1 MKRSLCF
8 IVFLILSLSVTAQ
21 ISVSKEILLKKIES
35 AKEDSNKVELFY
47 TLSNQYLDGDLKLA
61 EKYCLLGGNLSKK
74 LAYKKG
80 VDNYF
85 AFYTTILYRQG
96 NFDTALTIN
105 NEAVT
110 YAKKN
115 LDSADIGRTLINLGL
130 AYQQLAD
137 YENAVIYIEGGKDIL
152 NRKAIYKYDGQAFN
166 MLQLLYYAMHQ
177 YSKGVRNGLQAVSLL
192 EKSNDTNSLMYA
204 YNNLA
209 LNYINLRQYNWAKY
223 YLNKAT
229 AIANK
234 DATIEITTNLNFAL
248 ISLKLQQVD
257 SIKTFAEKALQLS
270 LKLKAHEFEA
280 LARYGLAY
288 HYLLKKD
295 YATSLTIADSALYL
309 AKKYNLRGV
318 KQQLY
323 PILANLYYAKQNP
336 AKGYY
341 YFNQFE
347 LLNDSVLNES
357 VTKNTIAIEKK
368 YETQKKET
376 QIKIQ
381 QEQIGQKSMLNYFF
395 GVAAVALLVIVL
407 LGYRNYSNRQKLQQL
422 KIDELESEKKLTA
435 TEAILKGEAQER
447 TRLAKDL
454 HDGLGGM
461 LSGIKYSLNT
471 MKGNLVMTADN
482 TQAFERSIDMLDSSI
497 KEMRRVAH
505 NMMPEILVRYGL
517 DAALKELCTEI
528 DHSGMLH
535 VNYQSVG
542 VHQADIPQTTS
553 VTIYRIVQELLN
565 NTIKH
570 ANAKN
575 VLLQLHQSAQEKLL
589 AVTVED
595 DGSGFDTNLLKQSEG
610 MGWQNIRNRIEFLKG
625 RIDLQS
631 GKDKGTSILIE
642 INI

>member
-177 YSKGVRNGLQAVSLL
+177 YSKGVHNGLQAVSLL

-229 AIANK
+229 TIANK

-295 YATSLTIADSALYL
+295 YATSLIIADSALYL

-595 DGSGFDTNLLKQSEG
+595 DGSGFDTNLLKESEG